1 MKREDF
7 KKITEKH
14 IETAKELISLF
25 GKCAEIKCDD
35 CPFCSYNSTIS
46 IKSCTDLYSE
56 ENRDG
61 DEGDEKLLKSAKE
74 FLEMCEKTGAI
85 IGEGTIDKS
94 VPSEIQED
102 KIKSPSHYRLEG
114 LNCETID
121 VVKARLGKE
130 GFKAF
135 CVGNVLKYV
144 LRAEK
149 KNGLEDYKKSKQYL
163 EWIIEGGEN
172 D

>member
-1 MKREDF
+1 MKKEDF

-14 IETAKELISLF
+14 VETARELINTN
-25 GKCAEIKCDD
+25 GMCENIKCYD
-35 CPFCSYNSTIS
+35 CPFDEFNNKKGLGCGKAGYATHGA
-46 IKSCTDLYSE
+46 SCYGE
-56 ENRDG
+56 
-61 DEGDEKLLKSAKE
+61 DEKLLQSAND
-74 FLEMCEKTGAI
+74 FLEMCRKTGAF
-85 IGEGTIDKS
+85 IGEGTIA
-94 VPSEIQED
+94 ED
-102 KIKSPSHYRLEG
+102 KIKSPSHYKLEG

-121 VVKARLGKE
+121 VVKARLGKD

-163 EWIIEGGEN
+163 EWIIEGEER
-172 D
+172 

>member
-7 KKITEKH
+7 REITEKH
-14 IETAKELISLF
+14 IETARKIVKLN
-25 GKCAEIKCDD
+25 GRCANINCED
-35 CPFCSYNSTIS
+35 CPFSHDNTTLTID
-46 IKSCTDLYSE
+46 SCGELYAIANKGVIE
-56 ENRDG
+56 T
-61 DEGDEKLLKSAKE
+61 DEKLLQSAND
-74 FLEMCEKTGAI
+74 FLEMCRETGAL
-85 IGEGTIDKS
+85 IGEGT
-94 VPSEIQED
+94 VAGD
-102 KIKSPSHYRLEG
+102 KIKSPSHYKLEG

-135 CVGNVLKYV
+135 CIGNVIKYV

-149 KNGLEDYKKSKQYL
+149 KNGLEDYKKSRQYL
-163 EWIIEGGEN
+163 DWIIEGGEH

>member
-1 MKREDF
+1 MKRENF
-7 KKITEKH
+7 KEITEKH
-14 IETAKELISLF
+14 IEAARKIVKLKGS
-25 GKCAEIKCDD
+25 CAGIECEN
-35 CPFCSYNSTIS
+35 CPF
-46 IKSCTDLYSE
+46 SE
-56 ENRDG
+56 ENSTLNIENCSDIYSLEDIG
-61 DEGDEKLLKSAKE
+61 FGEEDEKLLQSAKE
-74 FLEMCEKTGAI
+74 FLEMCERTGAV
-85 IGEGTIDKS
+85 IGEGI
-94 VPSEIQED
+94 VAED

-149 KNGLEDYKKSKQYL
+149 KNGLEDYKKSRQYL
-163 EWIIEGGEN
+163 DWIIEGDEK
-172 D
+172 

>member
-7 KKITEKH
+7 KEISEKH
-14 IETAKELISLF
+14 IETVRKIIELKGS
-25 GKCAEIKCDD
+25 CAGIKCDD
-35 CPFCSYNSTIS
+35 CPFSHDSSTLI
-46 IKSCTDLYSE
+46 INTCADLYATGSSVVAAT
-56 ENRDG
+56 
-61 DEGDEKLLKSAKE
+61 DEKLLQSANN
-74 FLEMCEKTGAI
+74 FLEMCRETGAL
-85 IGEGTIDKS
+85 IGEGT
-94 VPSEIQED
+94 VAGD
-102 KIKSPSHYRLEG
+102 KIKSPSHYKLEG

-135 CVGNVLKYV
+135 CIGNVIKYV

-149 KNGLEDYKKSKQYL
+149 KNGLEDYKKSRQYL
-163 EWIIEGGEN
+163 DWIIEGGEH

>member
-7 KKITEKH
+7 KEITEKH
-14 IETAKELISLF
+14 IESIKKLIKMK
-25 GKCAEIKCDD
+25 GMCENIKCTD
-35 CPFCSYNSTIS
+35 CPF
-46 IKSCTDLYSE
+46 DE
-56 ENRDG
+56 ENNK
-61 DEGDEKLLKSAKE
+61 EGFGCGKAGYATQGMSCYGEDEKLLQSAKE
-74 FLEMCEKTGAI
+74 FLEMCERTGAVI
-85 IGEGTIDKS
+85 IA
-94 VPSEIQED
+94 ED
-102 KIKSPSHYRLEG
+102 KIKSPSHYKLEG

-135 CVGNVLKYV
+135 CIGNVLKYV

-163 EWIIEGGEN
+163 EWIIECEEN

>member
-7 KKITEKH
+7 KEITEKH
-14 IETAKELISLF
+14 IKSAKKVVDSKGSCI
-25 GKCAEIKCDD
+25 EIECKD
-35 CPFCSYNSTIS
+35 CPFCQDNSTLI
-46 IKSCTDLYSE
+46 IDNCGELYVTLDKGAIE
-56 ENRDG
+56 T
-61 DEGDEKLLKSAKE
+61 DEKLLQSAKE
-74 FLEMCEKTGAI
+74 FLEICEETGAI

-94 VPSEIQED
+94 EILED
-102 KIKSPSHYRLEG
+102 KIKSPNHYKLEG

-121 VVKARLGKE
+121 IVKARLGKE

-135 CVGNVLKYV
+135 CVGNVIKYV

-149 KNGLEDYKKSKQYL
+149 KNGLEDYKKSRQYL
-163 EWIIEGGEN
+163 NWIIEGEEH

>member
-7 KKITEKH
+7 KEITEKH
-14 IETAKELISLF
+14 IETARELIKTN
-25 GKCAEIKCDD
+25 GMCENIKCYD
-35 CPFCSYNSTIS
+35 CPFDESNNKKGLGCGEAEYATQGTT
-46 IKSCTDLYSE
+46 CYAE
-56 ENRDG
+56 DG
-61 DEGDEKLLKSAKE
+61 KILQSAKE
-74 FLEMCEKTGAI
+74 FLEMCEKTGAF
-85 IGEGTIDKS
+85 IGEGTIA
-94 VPSEIQED
+94 ED

-135 CVGNVLKYV
+135 CVGNVIKYV

-163 EWIIEGGEN
+163 DWIIEGEEN
-172 D
+172 G

>member
-7 KKITEKH
+7 KEITEKH
-14 IETAKELISLF
+14 IESIKKLIKMK
-25 GKCAEIKCDD
+25 GMCENIKCTD
-35 CPFCSYNSTIS
+35 CPF
-46 IKSCTDLYSE
+46 DE
-56 ENRDG
+56 ENNK
-61 DEGDEKLLKSAKE
+61 EGFGCGKAGYATQGMSCYGEDEKLLQSAKE
-74 FLEMCEKTGAI
+74 FLEMCERTGAL
-85 IGEGTIDKS
+85 IGEGT
-94 VPSEIQED
+94 VAED
-102 KIKSPSHYRLEG
+102 KIKSPSHYKLEG

-135 CVGNVLKYV
+135 CIGNVLKYV

-163 EWIIEGGEN
+163 EWIIE
-172 D
+172 